1 MTCIPRHAGQVR
13 LPELRTGTYT
23 GRMAMTVQELAERLN
38 AEAARRGISV
48 DALLDE
54 LADKLPQQRRL
65 GFVSLGASTSGR
77 TAREAD
83 EMLAEG
89 FGQS

>member
-1 MTCIPRHAGQVR
+1 MAITVE
-13 LPELRTGTYT
+13 ELT
-23 GRMAMTVQELAERLN
+23 ERLN
-38 AEAARRGISV
+38 AEATRRGITV
-48 DALLDE
+48 DELLDE
-54 LADKLPQQRRL
+54 LTEKLPGERRRL

-77 TAREAD
+77 TARQAD